1 MVVQKIKDQ
10 RMNNGIDLVWRD
22 SQDDKDENE
31 ATKMSHEDE
40 ATKNKSKNRFSRW

>member
-31 ATKMSHEDE
+31 ATK
-40 ATKNKSKNRFSRW
+40 NKSKNRFSRW